1 MALLLNFLIPTQT
14 HSYIG
19 NSAIWECKGV
29 VAIDYTRHIWRPT
42 IHGGFYVAFLSLL
55 RCVAQL
61 PLKGREPCVK
71 HADKHFMVGLS
82 PQKRGWGE
90 RIPPWPCLSPPAG
103 AQTFLP
109 PPLELSTGSLHPAK
123 NREWAWKKYLHAQRV
138 RKVYSWGTE

>member
-1 MALLLNFLIPTQT
+1 MEASMWP
-14 HSYIG
+14 
-19 NSAIWECKGV
+19 
-29 VAIDYTRHIWRPT
+29 
-42 IHGGFYVAFLSLL
+42 FLSLL

-109 PPLELSTGSLHPAK
+109 PPLELSTGSLHSAK
-123 NREWAWKKYLHAQRV
+123 NREWA
-138 RKVYSWGTE
+138 